1 MRIINCLGLRLTSVR
16 LNGMGMCLIH
26 LQVSAVVDG
35 DGTVCT
41 PDCNHGA
48 AMAGEDRKQV
58 EVILVT

>member
-1 MRIINCLGLRLTSVR
+1 MRIINRLGLRLTSMR
-16 LNGMGMCLIH
+16 LNGMGICLTH

-48 AMAGEDRKQV
+48 GVAGEDR
-58 EVILVT
+58 E

>member
-1 MRIINCLGLRLTSVR
+1 MSVR
-16 LNGMGMCLIH
+16 LNGIGMCLIH

-58 EVILVT
+58 EVTLVT